1 MPKSYSGSTNFTF
14 EIERFQNLETKEYF
28 LYDEVPKE
36 DIDNE
41 ELYEYSVIELKVYG
55 NGHHYPGK
63 YYGPW
68 EDSYPDDTE
77 CEIES
82 ITDSKNNNWLGKLTD
97 SEMSSIEESLMENI
111 KDSSDHYDDRDYD
124 DRDYYDY

>member
-1 MPKSYSGSTNFTF
+1 MPKSYSGSTDFTF
-14 EIERFQNLETKEYF
+14 EIERFQNIETKEYF
-28 LYDEVPKE
+28 LYDEIHKE

-41 ELYEYSVIELKVYG
+41 DLYEYKVIELKVSG
-55 NGHHYPGK
+55 NGHYYPGK

-68 EDSYPDDTE
+68 EDSYPDDIE

-82 ITDSKNNNWLGKLTD
+82 ITDSKNNNWLGKLTE
-97 SEMSSIEESLMENI
+97 SEMDSIEESLMENI
-111 KDSSDHYDDRDYD
+111 KDSSNHYDVPDYD